1 MDRTGPDQPASRRPR
16 AEEGDEVIVDGLPH
30 GEFCRQLFLGENLDS
45 IPVAEASK
53 PRKVSLQERSEA
65 ARAGA
70 VDAAKAQ

>member
-1 MDRTGPDQPASRRPR
+1 M
-16 AEEGDEVIVDGLPH
+16 IVDGLPH